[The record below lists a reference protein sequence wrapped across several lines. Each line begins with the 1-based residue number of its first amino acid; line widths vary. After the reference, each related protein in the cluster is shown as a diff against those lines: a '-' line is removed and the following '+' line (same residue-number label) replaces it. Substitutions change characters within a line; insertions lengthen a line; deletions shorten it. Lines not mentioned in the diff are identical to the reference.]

1 MARRATSGAIDR
13 SARERFMRRAIA
25 LGRRGMNAGDGG
37 PFGAVVV
44 RRGEIVGEGWN
55 RVPATA
61 DPTAHGEIVAIR
73 AACRRLASFRLSG
86 CELYTSAE
94 PCPMC
99 LGAIYW
105 ARIDRI
111 FFGFTVADSARIG
124 FDDRFIH
131 RELAR
136 PAGRRTIR
144 AVQLLAD
151 EARALAREY
160 AANPRRV
167 TY

>member
-1 MARRATSGAIDR
+1 
-13 SARERFMRRAIA
+13 MRRAIA
-25 LGRRGMNAGDGG
+25 LGRRGMNRGDGG

-44 RRGEIVGEGWN
+44 CRGAIVGEGWN
-55 RVPATA
+55 RVVATN

-73 AACRRLASFRLSG
+73 TACRRLASFRLSG
-86 CELYTSAE
+86 CELYTSGE

-99 LGAIYW
+99 LSAVYW

-111 FFGFTVADSARIG
+111 FFGFTVGDAARIG
-124 FDDRFIH
+124 FDDRVVY
-131 RELAR
+131 RQLAK
-136 PAGRRTIR
+136 PAARRTIP

-160 AANPRRV
+160 AANPRRAK
-167 TY
+167 Y